1 MKCQGQSPAR
11 SPLSSTLSLFK
22 ESKVREQVISLKKWF
37 VSLAVFIGVGT
48 VTAVLGLFLGLL
60 LVGPH
65 SDLLP
70 EAFRVPAGLLM
81 WAGVLGIPAWLSYKV
96 FSKYATR
103 EKGHYI

>member
-1 MKCQGQSPAR
+1 LIDR
-11 SPLSSTLSLFK
+11 SASRHRNVISLYE

-37 VSLAVFIGVGT
+37 VSLAVFIGTGA
-48 VTAVLGLFLGLL
+48 VTAVVGLFLGLL

-70 EAFRVPAGLLM
+70 EAFRVPAGLLI
-81 WAGVLGIPAWLSYKV
+81 WAGILGIPAWLSCKV

-103 EKGHYI
+103 EKRHNI